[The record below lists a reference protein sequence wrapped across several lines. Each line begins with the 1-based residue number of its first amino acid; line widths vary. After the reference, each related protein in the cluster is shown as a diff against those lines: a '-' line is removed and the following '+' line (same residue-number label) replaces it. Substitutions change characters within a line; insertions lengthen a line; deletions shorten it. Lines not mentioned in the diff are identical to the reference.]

1 MAMTPYTGETLTIA
15 NIGTTPQ
22 ERAMETSEFKMAFS
36 KDFHEFVEWFNDTHK
51 TDFDAVQTEITS
63 HKADST
69 AHGASHKNLLHNW
82 DFRNPVN
89 QRGLTS
95 YAVETSPTYTI
106 DRWRATSLGSGTV
119 TVNSGYITIQSISGE
134 TYIYQVIYDNYLYK
148 GKTVT
153 FSAKVNGLSGS
164 GQAYILIYDGVSESR
179 LNIASNG
186 YVSITKTISASAST
200 LFVRVAAYS
209 GYSANFECV
218 KLEMGYLS
226 TLANDP
232 PADYGEQLALCQR
245 YYQTISRDPVGM
257 GYISSAG
264 TTAYIT
270 VPTPVTMR
278 TTPTLVGATAEDF
291 RVRQKATDITP
302 TAFNIV
308 KYDNLIVLRFTV
320 EGATAREIAG
330 AYALPNK
337 SIALSADL

>member
-1 MAMTPYTGETLTIA
+1 MLIC
-15 NIGTTPQ
+15 Q
-22 ERAMETSEFKMAFS
+22 S
-36 KDFHEFVEWFNDTHK
+36 V
-51 TDFDAVQTEITS
+51 TDDGKYVRG
-63 HKADST
+63 
-69 AHGASHKNLLHNW
+69 HGSNKNLLHNW

-106 DRWRATSLGSGTV
+106 DRWKAISLGSGTV

-226 TLANDP
+226 TLEGDP

-245 YYQTISRDPVGM
+245 YFVAVNALRIAYATPAFAIAFSD
-257 GYISSAG
+257 
-264 TTAYIT
+264 TTARALLHLPAPMRLGNPT
-270 VPTPVTMR
+270 VTMKGSNWVLTQTTSGAGLPVTEMKVASNESAAN
-278 TTPTLVGATAEDF
+278 VGAIMLELTSSGLTTGSAYRLEAKADATCDIWISAE
-291 RVRQKATDITP
+291 
-302 TAFNIV
+302 
-308 KYDNLIVLRFTV
+308 
-320 EGATAREIAG
+320 
-330 AYALPNK
+330 
-337 SIALSADL
+337 